1 MSQNAN
7 VTVEVLQQILER
19 LSALEK
25 QTAPNDHMSVSEISD
40 SANITAPSIVD
51 AVDDDSVENFVV
63 PRPTPSDLV

>member
-25 QTAPNDHMSVSEISD
+25 QTAPN
-40 SANITAPSIVD
+40 
-51 AVDDDSVENFVV
+51 
-63 PRPTPSDLV
+63 

>member
-25 QTAPNDHMSVSEISD
+25 QTAPNDHMSVSEI
-40 SANITAPSIVD
+40 
-51 AVDDDSVENFVV
+51 
-63 PRPTPSDLV
+63 